1 MYRKVDLFSFNHNAI
16 IRRTFLLCKPC
27 LIIFACFG
35 IKIRN
40 FYGTVAPQK
49 ETVGIFFARIN
60 YCPSIQTSV
69 CSLGFESKACED
81 PKNGSPDRRTG

>member
-1 MYRKVDLFSFNHNAI
+1 MYRKVDLFSLNHNAR
-16 IRRTFLLCKPC
+16 IRQTFELSKPC

-49 ETVGIFFARIN
+49 ETVCIFF
-60 YCPSIQTSV
+60 CLV
-69 CSLGFESKACED
+69 
-81 PKNGSPDRRTG
+81 